1 MFLLTGASLACMYQQ
16 ISTTTMNFIVP
27 NSSAKLECVEFREK
41 SSRDH
46 YARLILGPVA
56 PGQGVTLGNTFRR
69 LLLNDLP
76 GVAITAAKL
85 NDARTEFVTL
95 PGIRESVVEIFL
107 NLREVVFFNTF
118 PDVLA
123 PQGTI
128 TIDSHSITVMDHAA
142 EVALLSNEPRL
153 ICAGDMHLPQGV
165 QCVDPTQPIATLM
178 NPDTP
183 FHLTFILEQATGYRV
198 WKKPNQPYG
207 TAFYPPRQIDMPQ
220 IEQVKSGVF
229 QPIDGNFMPVK
240 IVNFSVHDGPP
251 HGEYIHFEITTNG
264 SVHPYTAFKHAGA
277 ILTEITRATLQE
289 PHPVV
294 GIEEVSTPIDTP
306 TNQTAYFETIA
317 IEQLELSLRA
327 YNCLKRAQILTL
339 ADLSRESYQSLLALR
354 NFGQKSAEE
363 VTKALE
369 TYGIELVQET

>member
-1 MFLLTGASLACMYQQ
+1 
-16 ISTTTMNFIVP
+16 MNFIVP
-27 NSSAKLECVEFREK
+27 NSSAKLECVEFCEKNPRE
-41 SSRDH
+41 H

-76 GVAITAAKL
+76 GVGITAAKL

-128 TIDSHSITVMDHAA
+128 TIEPQSISELDAA
-142 EVALLSNEPRL
+142 EDVAVVPTAPRV
-153 ICAGDMHLPQGV
+153 ICVGDMDLPEGV
-165 QCVDPTQPIATLM
+165 QCVDPTQPIATVM
-178 NPDTP
+178 NAHTP

-198 WKKPNQPYG
+198 WKKPTQPYG
-207 TAFYPPRQIDMPQ
+207 TGFYPPRQSDLPQ
-220 IEQVKSGVF
+220 IEQVRSGVF

-240 IVNFSVHDGPP
+240 TVNFAVHDGPP

-264 SVHPYTAFKHAGA
+264 SVHPHTAFKHAGA
-277 ILTEITRATLQE
+277 ILTEITRAALQD
-289 PHPVV
+289 PRPVV
-294 GIEEVSTPIDTP
+294 SLEEVATPVGTP
-306 TNQTAYFETIA
+306 TNQMAYFETIA

>member
-1 MFLLTGASLACMYQQ
+1 MYQR
-16 ISTTTMNFIVP
+16 IFTTTMNFIVP
-27 NSSAKLECVEFREK
+27 NSSAKLECVEFRENN
-41 SSRDH
+41 SREH
-46 YARLILGPVA
+46 YARLVLGPVA

-85 NDARTEFVTL
+85 NQTRTEFTTI

-107 NLREVVFFNTF
+107 NLRDIVFFNTF

-128 TIDSHSITVMDHAA
+128 TIDSTQMDLSLDEGTTVNTSGLKAYK
-142 EVALLSNEPRL
+142 PRV
-153 ICAGDMHLPQGV
+153 ICAGDMELPEGV
-165 QCVDPTQPIATLM
+165 HCVDPTQPIATLV
-178 NPDTP
+178 NGETP

-198 WKKPNQPYG
+198 WKKPTQPYG
-207 TAFYPPRQIDMPQ
+207 TGFHPPRQVDTPQ
-220 IEQVKSGVF
+220 IEEVKAGVF

-240 IVNFSVHDGPP
+240 VVNFTVHDGPP

-264 SVHPYTAFKHAGA
+264 SVHPHNAFKHAGA
-277 ILTEITRATLQE
+277 ILTEMTRATLQD
-289 PHPVV
+289 PRPVV
-294 GIEEVSTPIDTP
+294 GIDEVTTPIYAP
-306 TNQTAYFETIA
+306 SQQMAYFESIA

-339 ADLSRESYQSLLALR
+339 ADLANESYTSLLALR

-363 VTKALE
+363 VTKALA
-369 TYGIELVQET
+369 TYGVELAHEAES

>member
-1 MFLLTGASLACMYQQ
+1 
-16 ISTTTMNFIVP
+16 MNFIVP
-27 NSSAKLECVEFREK
+27 NSSAKLECVEFRENN
-41 SSRDH
+41 SREH
-46 YARLILGPVA
+46 YARLVLGPVA

-107 NLREVVFFNTF
+107 NLRDIVFFNTF

-128 TIDSHSITVMDHAA
+128 TIDPQTFHNESDNVSGKLIFT
-142 EVALLSNEPRL
+142 EPRT
-153 ICAGDMHLPQGV
+153 ICAGDMDLPEGIY
-165 QCVDPTQPIATLM
+165 CVDPTQPIATLM
-178 NPDTP
+178 NAQTP

-198 WKKPNQPYG
+198 WKKPTQPNG
-207 TAFYPPRQIDMPQ
+207 TGFYPPRQIGTPQ
-220 IEQVKSGVF
+220 VDEVKSGVF

-240 IVNFSVHDGPP
+240 LVNFTVHDGPP

-264 SVHPYTAFKHAGA
+264 SIHPHDAFKHAGA
-277 ILTEITRATLQE
+277 ILTEITRATLQD
-289 PHPVV
+289 PRPVV
-294 GIEEVSTPIDTP
+294 GIDEVSTPPETP
-306 TNQTAYFETIA
+306 TQQTAYFESIA

-339 ADLSRESYQSLLALR
+339 ADLANESYTSLLALR

-363 VTKALE
+363 VAKALE
-369 TYGIELVQET
+369 TYGIELAYETES

>member
-1 MFLLTGASLACMYQQ
+1 
-16 ISTTTMNFIVP
+16 MNFIVP
-27 NSSAKLECVEFREK
+27 NSSAKLECVEFRENN
-41 SSRDH
+41 SREH
-46 YARLILGPVA
+46 YARLVLGPVA

-107 NLREVVFFNTF
+107 NLRDIVFFNTF

-128 TIDSHSITVMDHAA
+128 TIDPQTFHNEGDQVSGKLIST
-142 EVALLSNEPRL
+142 EPRI
-153 ICAGDMHLPQGV
+153 ICAGDMDLPEGIY
-165 QCVDPTQPIATLM
+165 CVDPTQPIATLM
-178 NPDTP
+178 NTQTP

-198 WKKPNQPYG
+198 WKKPTQPNG
-207 TAFYPPRQIDMPQ
+207 TGFYPPRQIDTPQ
-220 IEQVKSGVF
+220 IDEVKSGVF

-240 IVNFSVHDGPP
+240 LVNFTVHDGPP

-264 SVHPYTAFKHAGA
+264 SIHPHNAFKQAGA
-277 ILTEITRATLQE
+277 ILTEITRATLQD
-289 PHPVV
+289 PRPVV
-294 GIEEVSTPIDTP
+294 GIDEVSTPPETP
-306 TNQTAYFETIA
+306 TQQMAYFESIA

-339 ADLSRESYQSLLALR
+339 ADLANESYTSLLALR

-363 VTKALE
+363 VAKALE
-369 TYGIELVQET
+369 TYGIELAHEAES

>member
-1 MFLLTGASLACMYQQ
+1 MYQR

-27 NSSAKLECVEFREK
+27 NSSAKLECVEFRQNNLRE
-41 SSRDH
+41 H
-46 YARLILGPVA
+46 YARLVLGPVA

-85 NDARTEFVTL
+85 NQTRTEFTTI

-107 NLREVVFFNTF
+107 NLRDIVFFNTF

-128 TIDSHSITVMDHAA
+128 IIDSEHIESS
-142 EVALLSNEPRL
+142 SNDISVVNMTRLQESKPRV
-153 ICAGDMHLPQGV
+153 IYAGDMKLPEGIH
-165 QCVDPTQPIATLM
+165 CVDPKQPIATLV
-178 NPDTP
+178 NAETP

-198 WKKPNQPYG
+198 WKKPTQLYG
-207 TAFYPPRQIDMPQ
+207 TGFHPPRQVGSPQ
-220 IEQVKSGVF
+220 IDEVKSGVF

-240 IVNFSVHDGPP
+240 VVNFTVHDGPP

-264 SVHPYTAFKHAGA
+264 SIHPHNAFKYAGA
-277 ILTEITRATLQE
+277 ILTEITRATLQD
-289 PHPVV
+289 PRPVIGV
-294 GIEEVSTPIDTP
+294 EEVLTPVHAP
-306 TNQTAYFETIA
+306 SHQMAYFETIV

-339 ADLSRESYQSLLALR
+339 ADLAKESYTSLLALR
-354 NFGQKSAEE
+354 NFGQKSADE

-369 TYGIELVQET
+369 TYGIELAHEVEI

>member
-1 MFLLTGASLACMYQQ
+1 
-16 ISTTTMNFIVP
+16 MNFIVP
-27 NSSAKLECVEFREK
+27 NSAAKLECVEFRENN
-41 SSRDH
+41 SREH
-46 YARLILGPVA
+46 YARLVLGPVS

-85 NDARTEFVTL
+85 NDARTEFSTL

-107 NLREVVFFNTF
+107 NLRDVVFFNTF
-118 PDVLA
+118 PAVLA

-128 TIDSHSITVMDHAA
+128 KINVHESEDLALTDKTTAVLEETPHAGNLRA
-142 EVALLSNEPRL
+142 WEPRV
-153 ICAGDMHLPQGV
+153 ICAGDMTLPEGV
-165 QCVDPTQPIATLM
+165 YCVDPTQPIATLM
-178 NPDTP
+178 NPQTP
-183 FHLTFILEQATGYRV
+183 FDLTFILEQATGYRV
-198 WKKPNQPYG
+198 WKKPTQPYG
-207 TAFYPPRQIDMPQ
+207 TGFYPPRQMETPQ
-220 IEQVKSGVF
+220 IDGVKSGIF

-240 IVNFSVHDGPP
+240 LVNFAVHEGPP

-264 SVHPYTAFKHAGA
+264 SVHPHNAFKHAGA
-277 ILTEITRATLQE
+277 ILTEITRATLQD
-289 PHPVV
+289 PQSLL
-294 GIEEVSTPIDTP
+294 GTEEVTKPVETPS
-306 TNQTAYFETIA
+306 QQMAYFESIA

-339 ADLSRESYQSLLALR
+339 ADLANESYTSLLALR

-369 TYGIELVQET
+369 TYGIQLAHEVES